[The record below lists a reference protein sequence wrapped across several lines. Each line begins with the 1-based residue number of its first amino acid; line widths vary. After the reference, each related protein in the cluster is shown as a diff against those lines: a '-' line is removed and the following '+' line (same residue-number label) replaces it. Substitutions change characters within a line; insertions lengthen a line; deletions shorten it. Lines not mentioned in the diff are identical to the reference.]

1 MTDLGEHIEEMVKVY
16 RDMGDP
22 LDPEKISGDVLDIA
36 VAQGLMSLT
45 ESLTDEQELNALN
58 QTKYILGVD

>member
-1 MTDLGEHIEEMVKVY
+1 MADLGEHIEEMVKVY
-16 RDMGDP
+16 RNMGDP

-36 VAQGLMSLT
+36 VAQGLMSLA